1 MYVRILQKLYTKRT
15 KHTQTCGEKKILF
28 GRNILEH
35 IISMGL
41 PFVPPP
47 SALTGGSSVR
57 GTAGPIWVRKGFN
70 CFLSL
75 YYRFLAKPKF
85 VSTKYSLD
93 SIYSIL

>member
-1 MYVRILQKLYTKRT
+1 MFVYFKNFTPKELNTHKLVVR
-15 KHTQTCGEKKILF
+15 KKILF
-28 GRNILEH
+28 GRNFLEH

-70 CFLSL
+70 YFLSL

-93 SIYSIL
+93 SIYSIP

>member
-1 MYVRILQKLYTKRT
+1 MNSSRSLQAESVICVVITLRLILQMCVRILQKLYTKRT

-41 PFVPPP
+41 PLVPPP

-70 CFLSL
+70 CF
-75 YYRFLAKPKF
+75 
-85 VSTKYSLD
+85 
-93 SIYSIL
+93 